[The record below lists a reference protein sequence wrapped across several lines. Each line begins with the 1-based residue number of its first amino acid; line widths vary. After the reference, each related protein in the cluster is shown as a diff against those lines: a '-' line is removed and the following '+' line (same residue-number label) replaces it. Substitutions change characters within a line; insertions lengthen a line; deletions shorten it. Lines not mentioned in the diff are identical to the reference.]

1 VHLPTGDV
9 LTGEATTVDAD
20 GQLVVRTPD
29 GAERRVSA
37 GDVVH
42 VR

>member
-1 VHLPTGDV
+1 LPQGAEITG
-9 LTGEATTVDAD
+9 TATTVDSD
-20 GQLVVRTPD
+20 GQLVVAGAD
-29 GAERRVSA
+29 GSERRVSA